1 MLNDKKYIQKLTFI
15 REYVTNSW
23 RENRGLPAR
32 YTLHDDSHSEMVER
46 AIFKLI
52 PETKYSEFSE
62 PEKFYLLSS
71 AWLHDIGMIPD
82 LFGRKDDYKKVRSEH
97 HIRSQRYIEEKRQE
111 LGLNQ
116 SEARIIGEIC
126 KYHKKSEDIVECQE
140 TAAGSI
146 RLQLLASYLRLAD
159 AIHIDRT
166 RVDESLFKIFLETG
180 MPWDSMYHWLK
191 SFWIDDVSLDF
202 DNLTITIHLLISQK
216 DAENVEI
223 ISNMI
228 EEEVRTELY
237 TVKDILIRGGIS
249 YFLDV
254 KTKFGL
260 GIEES
265 QKIDL
270 KQIIGNI
277 QLVRKPSAGDVMVAI
292 VDTILPILDLPDKRL
307 AYTSIKT
314 YQSQVI
320 KIVVENRPCHMLAS
334 KINRFIEN
342 TMREDEKDLSDRQ
355 ISDKINN
362 IKTKIQQFKEFREES
377 LSELISFTKA
387 ILANLESILLFGY
400 SNTVIKALEAV
411 DNEVKKR
418 TKIYVCECGSKN
430 QYNDMNELIYCDG
443 VEYVS
448 QIKKRGY
455 EEIYLMPDILV
466 GNLLSRSLVSKII
479 VGANGIN
486 IKDGVNIK
494 SGTFGHTAGHL
505 TIADLAHLYGIPVFV
520 IVDSYKFGDMNH
532 NEKLEKEINWI
543 TGDKKIL
550 SKLEGIKFF
559 NPKED
564 VVDADKVF
572 ALVTD
577 YGIFPAD
584 KIPDTIRNKVDII

>member
-1 MLNDKKYIQKLTFI
+1 MLNDERYIQKLTFI
-15 REYVTNSW
+15 REYVTNLW

-71 AWLHDIGMIPD
+71 VWLHDIGMIPE
-82 LFGRKDDYKKVRSEH
+82 LFGRKDDYKKLRYEH
-97 HIRSQRYIEEKRQE
+97 HIKSQRYIEENRQK
-111 LGLNQ
+111 LGLHH
-116 SEARIIGEIC
+116 SEANIIGEIC
-126 KYHKKSEDIVECQE
+126 KYHRKSEDILECQE
-140 TAAGSI
+140 TTAGSI

-254 KTKFGL
+254 ETKFGL

-277 QLVRKPSAGDVMVAI
+277 QLERKPSASDVMDTI
-292 VDTILPILDLPDKRL
+292 VNTILPILDLSDKRQ
-307 AYTSIKT
+307 AYSIMKS
-314 YQSQVI
+314 YQSEVI
-320 KIVVENRPCHMLAS
+320 KNIVKSRPSHVLVS
-334 KINRFIEN
+334 KIHRFIDDN
-342 TMREDEKDLSDRQ
+342 VKEDEKDLSSQQ
-355 ISDKINN
+355 INDKINN
-362 IKTKIQQFKEFREES
+362 LKIKIEQFRKSREES
-377 LSELISFTKA
+377 LNDLFLYAKA
-387 ILANLESILLFGY
+387 ILGSAESTLLLGY
-400 SNTVIKALEAV
+400 SNLVIKVLESV
-411 DNEVKKR
+411 KNGVKKKS
-418 TKIYVCECGSKN
+418 KIYVCECKSKN
-430 QYNDMNELIYCDG
+430 QYNVMNELIYCDG
-443 VEYVS
+443 IEYAS
-448 QIKKRGY
+448 QIKKIGY
-455 EEIYLMPDILV
+455 EDVCFVPDILA
-466 GNLLSRSLVSKII
+466 GNLIARELVSRVIL
-479 VGANGIN
+479 GANGVDIE
-486 IKDGVNIK
+486 
-494 SGTFGHTAGHL
+494 SGTSGHTAGHL
-505 TIADLAHLYGIPVFV
+505 AIADLAHLYQIPVFV
-520 IVDSYKFGDMNH
+520 IVDSDKFGVMDH
-532 NEKLEKEINWI
+532 NEKLEREINWV
-543 TGDKKIL
+543 TGDKRAL
-550 SKLEGIKFF
+550 SKLEGIKLF
-559 NPKED
+559 NPRED
-564 VVDADKVF
+564 IVGADKVF

-577 YGIFPAD
+577 YGIFPANR
-584 KIPDTIRNKVDII
+584 IPDTIRHKVGII